1 MRSAEKKRESS
12 CSWADRVSTI
22 TLDAYQQQC
31 PEQLL
36 RSYERQ
42 QTVLSSILVHNS
54 IDDVL
59 QVVSLGVG
67 TKILSMG
74 LIRDDEIYKKRVRDM
89 HAEVLARRG
98 ALLYIYDQITR
109 ASEEG
114 CVEGSIFVARH
125 DNTFSLRPSITFHLY
140 TSSTPCGNSTIKR
153 WAKGR
158 KPTKYTEQG
167 NAFPASVEHRHPR
180 FFVTAREQGQ
190 VALLVKRDGKVKVEK
205 VETKGVKQEKEK
217 ERGEENEE
225 EECDAG
231 FVYPVGTL
239 PLHLSSGCGCI
250 LSCSDKIAKWNCLG
264 LQGCLLAQFVNSPIY
279 LETITIG
286 RKFGQPFAERALC
299 CRVSGFSYS
308 PPASCPSS
316 TPLYTTKHP
325 AILCTSVK
333 FDEGCF
339 AVEEQGKSG
348 AIFNESRCFAWWI
361 SNSST
366 SGATMTVL
374 DSFTGM
380 EREEEKK
387 ERESPIASA
396 SLYRE
401 YLRLHKKLGGDVAHT
416 PSLIEIKNDDTRH
429 YVAARNLLF
438 STPSLFKGWIRGLG

>member
-12 CSWADRVSTI
+12 CSWADRVSTL
-22 TLDAYQQQC
+22 TLDAYRQQC

-36 RSYERQ
+36 KSYERQ
-42 QTVLSSILVHNS
+42 QTVLSSILVHDS

-67 TKILSMG
+67 TKTLSLE
-74 LIRDDEIYKKRVRDM
+74 LIRDMKRVRDM

-98 ALLYIYDQITR
+98 ALLYLYDQINR
-109 ASEEG
+109 ASQRV
-114 CVEGSIFVARH
+114 CVECSIFVAN
-125 DNTFSLRPSITFHLY
+125 DDSFSFSLRPSITFHLY

-158 KPTKYTEQG
+158 KPTKYGGREGSGTP
-167 NAFPASVEHRHPR
+167 FPVSVEHPR
-180 FFVTAREQGQ
+180 FFVTAREHGQ
-190 VALLVKRDGKVKVEK
+190 VALLVKRDGKVKVEEE
-205 VETKGVKQEKEK
+205 VETKRVKQKQEKEM
-217 ERGEENEE
+217 GEESEA
-225 EECDAG
+225 EECDSG
-231 FVYPVGTL
+231 FVYSMGTL
-239 PLHLSSGCGCI
+239 PLHLSPGRGCI

-264 LQGCLLAQFVNSPIY
+264 LQGCLLAQFVKSPIY

-308 PPASCPSS
+308 PPASCTSS
-316 TPLYTTKHP
+316 TPLFKTKHP

-339 AVEEQGKSG
+339 AVEVQGKSG

-361 SNSST
+361 SNSSP
-366 SGATMTVL
+366 SIATMTVL

-380 EREEEKK
+380 EREEEE
-387 ERESPIASA
+387 ERISPIASA

-401 YLRLHKKLGGDVAHT
+401 YLGLHERLGGDVAHT